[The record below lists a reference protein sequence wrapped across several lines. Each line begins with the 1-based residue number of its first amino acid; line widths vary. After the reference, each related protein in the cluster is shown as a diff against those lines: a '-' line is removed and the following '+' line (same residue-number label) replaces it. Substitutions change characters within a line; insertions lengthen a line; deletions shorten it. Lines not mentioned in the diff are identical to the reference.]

1 MDVNTIWKKK
11 VRQLLVESGL
21 PKKYYEPQD
30 LVPRAVD
37 SEAWNFLQDYRE
49 NIVERVESGENIVIS
64 SDTVGNGKTSWAI
77 RLLQRHLA
85 ETALDG
91 RLVDKGVFCVS
102 ASMLEIFGDFGY
114 FETSVEFFDY
124 LNRLKNCDLLVID
137 ELGSGRITQV
147 SYNHFYDLVNYRVDN
162 ELTTIYTT
170 NFSDAQIKDI
180 LGERMYSRIF
190 DTATVIEFGA
200 SNVRGLS
207 PQEVERNERR

>member
-1 MDVNTIWKKK
+1 MNVYEIWKKK
-11 VRQLLVESGL
+11 LRQLLVESEVPL
-21 PKKYYEPQD
+21 NYFEPQK
-30 LVPRAVD
+30 LVRRKIDNA
-37 SEAWNFLQDYRE
+37 AWTWLEDYRS
-49 NIVERVESGENIVIS
+49 NIVERVENGKNIVIS
-64 SDTVGNGKTSWAI
+64 SAQVGNGKTSWAI
-77 RLLQRHLA
+77 RLLQRYLA

-91 RLVDKGVFCVS
+91 RLSVKGIFTVS

-147 SYNHFYDLVNYRVDN
+147 SYNHFYDLVNYRVAN
-162 ELTTIYTT
+162 GKATIYTT
-170 NFSDAQIKDI
+170 NFSDSYIKEF

-190 DTATVIEFGA
+190 DTATVIEFAA

-207 PQEVERNERR
+207 PEEVESNERR